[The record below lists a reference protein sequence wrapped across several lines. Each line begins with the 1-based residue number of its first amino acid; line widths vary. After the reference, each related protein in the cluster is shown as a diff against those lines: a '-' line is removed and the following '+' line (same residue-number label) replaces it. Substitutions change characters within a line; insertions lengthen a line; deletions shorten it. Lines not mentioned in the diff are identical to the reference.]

1 MAYYII
7 GGDGKTYGPKP
18 DREIR
23 EWIREGRLNATS
35 NIATEGSE
43 DWRPLSD
50 FPEFANDLNPAAA
63 PVGAVQPPQ
72 VIQPQVQ
79 PQAQPYPQYAAAA
92 PSGTNGMAITGM
104 ICGIVSLPMLCCCYG
119 LPFNI
124 LGVVFSLIALSQLK
138 ANPHQEGRG
147 MAIAGLICAGISLLL
162 IVVLIG
168 FGVAMNV
175 FSP

>member
-35 NIATEGSE
+35 NIASEGSE
-43 DWRPLSD
+43 DWRPLSK
-50 FPEFANDLNPAAA
+50 FPEFAADLNPAAA
-63 PVGAVQPPQ
+63 PAGAVQPPQ
-72 VIQPQVQ
+72 VIQPQT
-79 PQAQPYPQYAAAA
+79 QPYPQYAAAA

-162 IVVLIG
+162 IVVLVG

>member
-43 DWRPLSD
+43 DWRPLSE

-72 VIQPQVQ
+72 VIQPQ
-79 PQAQPYPQYAAAA
+79 AQP
-92 PSGTNGMAITGM
+92 
-104 ICGIVSLPMLCCCYG
+104 
-119 LPFNI
+119 
-124 LGVVFSLIALSQLK
+124 
-138 ANPHQEGRG
+138 
-147 MAIAGLICAGISLLL
+147 
-162 IVVLIG
+162 
-168 FGVAMNV
+168 
-175 FSP
+175 

>member
-18 DREIR
+18 DSEVR
-23 EWIREGRLNATS
+23 EWIHEGRLTAQS
-35 NIATEGSE
+35 KIATEDSQ

-50 FPEFANDLNPAAA
+50 FPEFAANLNPPAS
-63 PVGAVQPPQ
+63 VGAVQPPQ
-72 VIQPQVQ
+72 GVQ
-79 PQAQPYPQYAAAA
+79 PHAQPYPQYAAS
-92 PSGTNGMAITGM
+92 PRGGTNGMAITGM

-138 ANPHQEGRG
+138 ANPHQEGKG
-147 MAIAGLICAGISLLL
+147 MAIAGLICSGISLLL
-162 IVVLIG
+162 IAVLIG
-168 FGVAMNV
+168 LGVAMNV